1 MKNTILVSGDQNK
14 YLNTFTDLVSN
25 SDIFK
30 KEYDDNALLS
40 LPNWPDNS
48 DYSHYPTLQEVIQ
61 DYDPEKDK
69 NKSFVCRV
77 SDKFVF
83 SSCANLD
90 GYDRPNN
97 VDYKKCH
104 AHLNE
109 KINGNS
115 EVKGFNDEDADVL
128 HGKIR
133 FAIQEDGKILL
144 FLVKNKGNHRFV
156 MKALAHRGEYTE
168 HLFKLKFHDIYSIE
182 DLAKYDAKE
191 RDSARAAEEYFKIS
205 ESDGHFTDAQL
216 RTSQNEVQKFTAGL
230 SARKSDFIECYNFL
244 LENKLNFKPTKE
256 HRGVM
261 QIKKVDVTE
270 GKPEGMEEWI
280 NISSIQLLNEGITN
294 GAFKKYGIKN
304 IEYAIKTIQRNVQ
317 YTKETTILNSVIL
330 SIASAYQSFTTDQ
343 TKFGNKPGDVAPK
356 KVAPAFTVDDLDKFF
371 DKFIKS
377 KSKLDEF
384 EDSVFK
390 FNSLTMT
397 KNIKNREVI
406 FLKIFFRNLSTYHK
420 NINKHSIKMLTQNHK
435 NTRHFL
441 KKISGDILCD
451 KAREYINIR

>member
-1 MKNTILVSGDQNK
+1 MRNIILVSGDQKK
-14 YLNTFTDLVSN
+14 YLNIFTDLVSN

-30 KEYDDNALLS
+30 EQYDDNALLS
-40 LPNWPDNS
+40 LPDWPDNS
-48 DYSHYPTLQEVIQ
+48 DYSNYPTLQEVIQ

-77 SDKFVF
+77 SDKFVL

-109 KINGNS
+109 RINGNS

-133 FAIQEDGKILL
+133 FVIQEDGKILL

-156 MKALAHRGEYTE
+156 MKALAHRGEDTE
-168 HLFKLKFHDIYSIE
+168 HLFKLKFHDMTFDFANIE
-182 DLAKYDAKE
+182 
-191 RDSARAAEEYFKIS
+191 AAEEYFKIS
-205 ESDGHFTDAQL
+205 EADGHFTDAQL

-230 SARKSDFIECYNFL
+230 AARQSNFIECYNFL
-244 LENKLNFKPTKE
+244 LENKVNFKPNKA
-256 HRGVM
+256 HKGVM
-261 QIKKVDVTE
+261 QIKNVDVTE
-270 GKPEGMEEWI
+270 DKPEGLEEWI
-280 NISSIQLLNEGITN
+280 SISSIQLLNEGITN
-294 GAFKKYGIKN
+294 GAFKKYGKEN

-317 YTKETTILNSVIL
+317 YTEEKTILNSVIL

-343 TKFGNKPGDVAPK
+343 TTLGNTPGDVTPK
-356 KVAPAFTVDDLDKFF
+356 KVAPAFTVAELDNFF
-371 DKFIKS
+371 DKFVKS

-420 NINKHSIKMLTQNHK
+420 NINKHTIKKLTQNHK
-435 NTRHFL
+435 NTKHFL

-451 KAREYINIR
+451 KAHEYINMR